1 MIRLW
6 CGLKYALVL
15 PLILCRCSFW
25 ESVWFFGDQVRM
37 SPSSNGF
44 SLANNIVCLKRIN
57 HFCTVLYHTSIFTDK
72 KNFLGIKTLFCQ
84 VWFLKIRSFSR
95 ILEIEGGLSWHI
107 KSSGRILFTKYD
119 SSRRST
125 TQEAELVALIRAFK
139 FAVIHREY
147 RLCSLLEDCKY
158 LVQGFHDNAE
168 HIHLSL

>member
-1 MIRLW
+1 
-6 CGLKYALVL
+6 
-15 PLILCRCSFW
+15 
-25 ESVWFFGDQVRM
+25 M

-44 SLANNIVCLKRIN
+44 SLANNIVFLKRIN
-57 HFCTVLYHTSIFTDK
+57 HFCTVLYHTSILTDK
-72 KNFLGIKTLFCQ
+72 KNFWGIKTLFCQ
-84 VWFLKIRSFSR
+84 VWFLKIRSFSRLVDAFSR

-119 SSRRST
+119 SSQRST